1 MTSHFV
7 VENIRNRFVLIR
19 LAVHIHFVCV
29 LWRGAGYISVC
40 SRSYFHYA
48 IFYFYIKCGFV
59 AEESNAEYFLAKL
72 GSLIIWKYSVL
83 LRYINKIWTVVW
95 LCGLFPQNWM
105 QILFQWILQDSL
117 SIYTYICSS
126 PYIIHFILNN
136 DAEAAAAAA
145 ATTATA
151 QIEEQNKRKKPTSK

>member
-1 MTSHFV
+1 MPRI
-7 VENIRNRFVLIR
+7 ECRI
-19 LAVHIHFVCV
+19 
-29 LWRGAGYISVC
+29 
-40 SRSYFHYA
+40 
-48 IFYFYIKCGFV
+48 
-59 AEESNAEYFLAKL
+59 YFLAKL

-145 ATTATA
+145 ASTATA
-151 QIEEQNKRKKPTSK
+151 QIEEQNERKKTYVKINKIKWCKLFEKEIERKYAPWRVAAFSGMFNCSQCMKRNVCLEM